1 MDGKKIG
8 GCLKKILKNFRYEK
22 KNLAENEAKSW
33 KIDFRLLLCNKF
45 YFFVSNLNSVCSQ
58 LSFDVHIAYIG
69 EGQIFTYDFFRGQT
83 RWLRRPLTGKVWNMG
98 LVSKSPHVD
107 KDPIYHL
114 RPCLVDLSD
123 KWQCYRSKTKMGAS
137 HPPPP
142 FRSMKYSTFLR
153 VKIDLIAICCC
164 LNN

>member
-69 EGQIFTYDFFRGQT
+69 EGQIFCLWFFRGQT
-83 RWLRRPLTGKVWNMG
+83 RWLRRPLTGKVCNIG
-98 LVSKSPHVD
+98 LVSKSLQVHR
-107 KDPIYHL
+107 DPIYHL
-114 RPCLVDLSD
+114 RPCLVDLS
-123 KWQCYRSKTKMGAS
+123 KNWQCYR
-137 HPPPP
+137 
-142 FRSMKYSTFLR
+142 
-153 VKIDLIAICCC
+153 
-164 LNN
+164 

>member
-22 KNLAENEAKSW
+22 KNLTENEAKSW

-69 EGQIFTYDFFRGQT
+69 EGQIFRLWFFCSQT
-83 RWLRRPLTGKVWNMG
+83 RWLWRSLTGKVCNIWKYSRVLQVG
-98 LVSKSPHVD
+98 KDVSF
-107 KDPIYHL
+107 HL
-114 RPCLVDLSD
+114 KPCLFDLGKNWD
-123 KWQCYRSKTKMGAS
+123 CNRSKTKVGRIF
-137 HPPPP
+137 PPPVRGRYQKA
-142 FRSMKYSTFLR
+142 RSFEG
-153 VKIDLIAICCC
+153 
-164 LNN
+164 